1 MHAVED
7 FWGKRWRDAGREDG
21 GRSVVVVYFQGA
33 LERWESRTGWG
44 RDMMNS
50 PKEQHWTSDRKC
62 DEAQRPP
69 SAYQTDD
76 FSLSDV
82 VLALST
88 EVRLNDNASSW
99 RGGQVKKKYLDKSMT
114 VYLMHTK
121 FSVLHCVLLSSFTF
135 AWLASLCLAVCVYL
149 TCLTDC
155 QPQVVLRICL
165 HCRLLHWNSDV
176 LQIIF
181 NLHIS
186 CSWVLLFL

>member
-7 FWGKRWRDAGREDG
+7 FWDKRQRGVGREDG
-21 GRSVVVVYFQGA
+21 GRSVVVYFQGA
-33 LERWESRTGWG
+33 SERWECRTGWG
-44 RDMMNS
+44 RDVMNS

-88 EVRLNDNASSW
+88 KVRLNDNASCW

-114 VYLMHTK
+114 AYLMHTK
-121 FSVLHCVLLSSFTF
+121 FSVLHCVLLSSFNLT
-135 AWLASLCLAVCVYL
+135 WLASLHLAVCVYL
-149 TCLTDC
+149 TCLSEC
-155 QPQVVLRICL
+155 QPQVVHRICFAL
-165 HCRLLHWNSDV
+165 SGFAPELWRN
-176 LQIIF
+176 
-181 NLHIS
+181 
-186 CSWVLLFL
+186 